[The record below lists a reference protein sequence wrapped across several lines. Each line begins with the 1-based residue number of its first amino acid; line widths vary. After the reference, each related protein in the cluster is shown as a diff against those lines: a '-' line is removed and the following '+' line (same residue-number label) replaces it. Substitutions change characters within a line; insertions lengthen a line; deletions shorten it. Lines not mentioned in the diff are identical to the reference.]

1 MSSPRG
7 AAGSVQSNALDTDG
21 RNGRRSQFLSWL
33 RYVRWGTEQRPD
45 IVHIHTGGATGGLAV
60 AAASKWVF
68 RATVIRTEH
77 DVPIDVPDLPLKLS
91 SWLTDV
97 CCDAVVAVS
106 RRNAGLRRERLHKPR
121 NFAAVLNGVP
131 VPPGSTDP
139 DRRSATRAALGISPE
154 ELVVGSVVRL
164 AEGKGLTD
172 LLRAFALI
180 STRTP
185 RRLLL
190 VGDGP
195 IRDDL
200 ESLVASLG
208 LAGRVIFAGHQVN
221 PDPFFRAMD
230 LFVLPVPEGSMSIAL
245 LEAMARGVPSVITF
259 GGPEEAVVDGVTGRT
274 APPCDPVGLATVL
287 TELVNDPAERT
298 RLGIAGL
305 EHVRA
310 SLSADRVAED
320 LLSIYAI
327 ARSGRVPHRLQVTNV
342 PRNSG
347 SMPGA
352 RTSAEDT
359 FSNNIHALESDAT
372 LRDCVAETVS
382 DRGEDGSVDL
392 QVGF

>member
-1 MSSPRG
+1 MLVTQSTAMGGMEMHVQYLAAELVARRVRVSMVFPRDE
-7 AAGSVQSNALDTDG
+7 AFDELSARCSRLNAKVTRLDTDG

-33 RYVRWGTEQRPD
+33 RYVRWGREQHPD

-77 DVPIDVPDLPLKLS
+77 DVPIDVPDVPLKLS

-106 RRNAGLRRERLHKPR
+106 RRNAGLRRERLRKPR

-190 VGDGP
+190 VGARRVQLAELDRDVVLAHAEEAADG
-195 IRDDL
+195 DHDGVDAAF
-200 ESLVASLG
+200 LVD
-208 LAGRVIFAGHQVN
+208 HQLLDV
-221 PDPFFRAMD
+221 AD
-230 LFVLPVPEGSMSIAL
+230 LFVLAVIDIEADELGAL
-245 LEAMARGVPSVITF
+245 PLAGGRGVLLVL
-259 GGPEEAVVDGVTGRT
+259 GGGRF
-274 APPCDPVGLATVL
+274 C
-287 TELVNDPAERT
+287 R
-298 RLGIAGL
+298 RR
-305 EHVRA
+305 H
-310 SLSADRVAED
+310 
-320 LLSIYAI
+320 
-327 ARSGRVPHRLQVTNV
+327 
-342 PRNSG
+342 
-347 SMPGA
+347 
-352 RTSAEDT
+352 
-359 FSNNIHALESDAT
+359 F
-372 LRDCVAETVS
+372 
-382 DRGEDGSVDL
+382 
-392 QVGF
+392 VGF